1 MVCEITKETKSP
13 LLPDR
18 LDQGDLFVCDI
29 FDASP
34 KGDMASMAHPI
45 FSLSTKPD
53 HRIRRYEDE
62 TGKNFVEVKPSAEG
76 LATIHDRDVLIYCIS
91 QLIAAMNDGKTP
103 SKTLRLKAYDFLKA
117 TNRVTDGRGYD
128 ALRSAL
134 VRLQGTQIETNIV
147 TGETE
152 QLDIFSIIDRARIV
166 RHTRDGRMQEIEI
179 QLSDWVFNAIRAKE
193 VLTFHRDYFRLRK
206 PIERRLYELARK
218 HCGRKK
224 DWRVTLRVLQRKCG
238 SASTLREFRRLV
250 SNIVLHDQEHAHI
263 PDYSIG
269 ISDDMVTFTSR
280 GSLDG
285 EVERRDS
292 PFQLSHVHLSVDTHL
307 EARQAAPGW
316 DVYVLEGEWRHWMAE
331 GGLDAPKNPDKAF
344 LGFCKKWF
352 ERRGRP

>member
-1 MVCEITKETKSP
+1 MVGEITKDIKSP

-18 LDQGDLFVCDI
+18 FEQADLFVCDI

-62 TGKNFVEVKPSAEG
+62 SGKNFVEVKPSPEG

-91 QLIAAMNDGKTP
+91 QLIAAINDGRTP
-103 SKTLRLKAYDFLKA
+103 SKVLRMKAYDFLKA

-128 ALRSAL
+128 ALKSAL
-134 VRLQGTQIETNIV
+134 VRLQGTQIETNVV

-166 RHTRDGRMQEIEI
+166 RQSRDGRMQEIEI
-179 QLSDWVFNAIRAKE
+179 HLSDWVFNAIRAKE
-193 VLTFHRDYFRLRK
+193 VLTFHRRYFRLRK

-218 HCGRKK
+218 HCGAKREWKI
-224 DWRVTLRVLQRKCG
+224 TLPVLQRKCG
-238 SASTLREFRRLV
+238 SSSTLREFRRLIQ
-250 SNIVLHDQEHAHI
+250 NIVEHDTTHAHI
-263 PDYSIG
+263 PDYG
-269 ISDDMVTFTSR
+269 VQLLDDMMVFTNR
-280 GSLDG
+280 GTMQ
-285 EVERRDS
+285 DS
-292 PFQLSHVHLSVDTHL
+292 HARTAIEKYGSIRLAPSTLT
-307 EARQAAPGW
+307 EAREAAPGW
-316 DVYVLEGEWRHWMAE
+316 DVYALEGEWRHWMSD

-344 LGFCKKWF
+344 MGFCRKWF

>member
-1 MVCEITKETKSP
+1 MVCEITKASKSP

-18 LDQGDLFVCDI
+18 LEQGDFFVCDI
-29 FDASP
+29 FDAAP

-53 HRIRRYEDE
+53 HHIRRYEDE
-62 TGKNFVEVKPSAEG
+62 TGKSFVEVKPSAEG

-91 QLIAAMNDGKTP
+91 QLIAGINEGQTP
-103 SKTLRLKAYDFLKA
+103 SRTLRLKAYEFLKA

-128 ALRSAL
+128 GLRSAL

-152 QLDIFSIIDRARIV
+152 QLDIFSIVDRARIV
-166 RHTRDGRMQEIEI
+166 RQTRDGRMQEIEI
-179 QLSDWVFNAIRAKE
+179 TLSDWVFNAIKAKE

-206 PIERRLYELARK
+206 PIERRIYELARK

-224 DWRVTLRVLQRKCG
+224 EWRISLPVLQKKCG

-250 SNIVLHDQEHAHI
+250 TNIVAHDREHSHI
-263 PDYSIG
+263 PDYAIEIDDDMIVFRNRGTMQSDSENTALATSIG
-269 ISDDMVTFTSR
+269 TFALKPDT
-280 GSLDG
+280 
-285 EVERRDS
+285 
-292 PFQLSHVHLSVDTHL
+292 LS
-307 EARQAAPGW
+307 EARNAAPGW
-316 DVYVLEGEWRHWMAE
+316 DVYVLEQEWRDWMTE
-331 GGLDAPKNPDKAF
+331 APRNPDAAF
-344 LGFCKKWF
+344 IGFCRKVY